1 MARSAKMKVF
11 GGMLVLALV
20 CLQARQ
26 VRSILAQSHPL
37 QLIRGAAA
45 PALEFADADGTP
57 IPPSE
62 FRGHPLVVSFWAA
75 WCAPCR
81 KELPELGAMV
91 DSWNAKAPAA
101 DRVVFVAVNAGDDPR
116 SVSMFVEDRRLRS
129 ARFTFDPAGLAVDRW
144 KIRAFPTTFF
154 IDRSGGVQD
163 IQEGYDAGFSIRLEA
178 LLRDESRTAARP

>member
-1 MARSAKMKVF
+1 MSRSATMKVL
-11 GGMLVLALV
+11 GGMLAMALL
-20 CLQARQ
+20 CMQARQ

-45 PALEFADADGTP
+45 PTLEFADADGTP

-62 FRGHPLVVSFWAA
+62 FRGHPLIVSFWAA

-81 KELPELGAMV
+81 KELPEIAAMV
-91 DSWNAKAPAA
+91 DGWNAKALAA

-129 ARFTFDPAGLAVDRW
+129 ARFTFDPAGFAVERW

-154 IDRSGGVQD
+154 VDRSAGIRE
-163 IQEGYDAGFSIRLEA
+163 IQEGYDAGFSFRLEA
-178 LLRDESRTAARP
+178 LLRDERRSATGR